1 MHIYIIYIIYYYKE
15 RKSLFS
21 SESRLSSLEV
31 NRSVSHAGGDTKSS
45 CDCRQDADDD
55 LNNGLP
61 SFFVFHGFFKV

>member
-1 MHIYIIYIIYYYKE
+1 MQRIHLIYYYKE

-31 NRSVSHAGGDTKSS
+31 NGSVSHAGGDTKGG
-45 CDCRQDADDD
+45 CDSRQDADDD

-61 SFFVFHGFFKV
+61 SFFVFHFLSG